1 MLGFFTI
8 LLVSGLLA
16 KLVDSWLRKSEK
28 DKLKEKLTRIWQR
41 IDNSSLT
48 SVSQAPLRVFS
59 LILDTL
65 LGNKVFTGKALW
77 RTMILSTCLMIISLS
92 VGGIVSNT
100 PFAFKTPPWTSFD
113 EQFNFLNVLV
123 QTMEKQKDLNPQA
136 LEVLEEHKNFV
147 RELTKYNT
155 AMYKIIYSGST
166 ILLILFVS
174 TMIYIFSFAFSRMM
188 VREAMEANTYLLVI
202 SILFLNLC
210 IGTVV
215 ALIAVLLIS
224 SASWPLILLS
234 FRGILIKLIFIPIL
248 NMILLVGLT
257 AAIWFLG
264 SLWIKILA
272 TVAILPM
279 ICLILV
285 LFISWLL
292 FPFRKQI
299 KYLLSQGLLRAL
311 EHEKGIFVLISTTF
325 SCIGGIAVAIAKL
338 F

>member
-1 MLGFFTI
+1 
-8 LLVSGLLA
+8 
-16 KLVDSWLRKSEK
+16 
-28 DKLKEKLTRIWQR
+28 
-41 IDNSSLT
+41 
-48 SVSQAPLRVFS
+48 
-59 LILDTL
+59 
-65 LGNKVFTGKALW
+65 
-77 RTMILSTCLMIISLS
+77 
-92 VGGIVSNT
+92 
-100 PFAFKTPPWTSFD
+100 
-113 EQFNFLNVLV
+113 
-123 QTMEKQKDLNPQA
+123 
-136 LEVLEEHKNFV
+136 
-147 RELTKYNT
+147 
-155 AMYKIIYSGST
+155 
-166 ILLILFVS
+166 
-174 TMIYIFSFAFSRMM
+174 MM

-272 TVAILPM
+272 TLAILPM